1 MSTADATKPSNDSTS
16 NKQKTMI
23 MNTNYKSIFAAL
35 IVATSFASCKP
46 EPICTDTFSVVAPAA
61 LSQPL
66 STTSDGQPFESYD
79 EAQEYANFLSHT
91 DSTAFV
97 QVTTECN

>member
-1 MSTADATKPSNDSTS
+1 
-16 NKQKTMI
+16 MI
-23 MNTNYKSIFAAL
+23 MNTNYKSILAAL

-61 LSQPL
+61 LFQPL
-66 STTSDGQPFESYD
+66 TMNNNMEPFGSFE
-79 EAQEYANFLSHT
+79 EAQEYANVLAWT

>member
-1 MSTADATKPSNDSTS
+1 MKPSNDSTF

-46 EPICTDTFSVVAPAA
+46 ETICTDTFAVVAPAA
-61 LSQPL
+61 LSYPL
-66 STTSDGQPFESYD
+66 TVNSEWQPFESYD
-79 EAQEYANFLSHT
+79 EAQTYANVLLHT

>member
-1 MSTADATKPSNDSTS
+1 
-16 NKQKTMI
+16 
-23 MNTNYKSIFAAL
+23 MNTNYKSILAAL

-46 EPICTDTFSVVAPAA
+46 EPICTDTFAVIAPDA
-61 LSQPL
+61 LFEPL
-66 STTSDGQPFESYD
+66 TMNSDWEPFGSFE
-79 EAQEYANFLSHT
+79 EAQEYANVLAWT